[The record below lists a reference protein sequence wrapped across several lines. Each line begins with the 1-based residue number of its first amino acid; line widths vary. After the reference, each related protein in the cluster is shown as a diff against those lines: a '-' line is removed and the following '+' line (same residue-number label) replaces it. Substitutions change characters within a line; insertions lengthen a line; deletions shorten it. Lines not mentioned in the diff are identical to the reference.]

1 MRGEKKVIK
10 IVIAAFLVVIL
21 LSVTS
26 QATSIQ
32 IYQLGCKRP
41 ILPPPIEKTSIDPKP
56 KIQKTVIIYLT
67 KADNNA
73 NITIPLGAKIN
84 LTLKNYGDGGYQWII
99 KKYNPAI
106 IKLETVLHW
115 GASGIPGDFGK
126 DTWIFKAIGVGGT
139 LLELKCYQPW
149 PGGNPGWTFK
159 VFINVS

>member
-1 MRGEKKVIK
+1 MFCWFDKITQNIYKLSFVKYNIVSDMRGEKKVIK

-84 LTLKNYGDGGYQWII
+84 LTLKNYGDGGY
-99 KKYNPAI
+99 
-106 IKLETVLHW
+106 
-115 GASGIPGDFGK
+115 
-126 DTWIFKAIGVGGT
+126 
-139 LLELKCYQPW
+139 
-149 PGGNPGWTFK
+149 
-159 VFINVS
+159 